1 MCCCGYQG
9 RIDGLHWLTE
19 CDRGPTREV
28 RARAAAELRSVGA
41 DLLAPAEKV
50 PQATLRAIEQA
61 ARVLCGRPGRGR
73 ATSSAELP
81 PPDPAAAP
89 AWCAA
94 VLTAC
99 GGMPHPGREGIH
111 QAYARLPKGE
121 REAGGDKVS
130 KEATLRAAVDRRL
143 HRFWAALAPSFDA
156 FILELKATRARSA
169 GTAFAYDVSPESAP
183 LVARDEARA
192 ARRVETLRRTRRD
205 DKERAESERKARLTS
220 DTKNAKA
227 RDDRADLAGLWAD
240 ERRAIVETDRAMAL
254 CTLEQPTRPPP
265 PPRPPP
271 PQQPLPHAAA
281 RAAMPPPP
289 PRRARPRQQQA
300 APEQP
305 RLTLREFR
313 RRLGPLDRRRVRRE
327 AAQAA
332 REAERAALAAGAEAG
347 AARALAREAER
358 QEPRSCTLAT
368 GRLVV

>member
-9 RIDGLHWLTE
+9 RVDGRHWLTE

-73 ATSSAELP
+73 AASSAELP

-156 FILELKATRARSA
+156 FILELKATRPDGRH
-169 GTAFAYDVSPESAP
+169 
-183 LVARDEARA
+183 
-192 ARRVETLRRTRRD
+192 ETFD
-205 DKERAESERKARLTS
+205 A
-220 DTKNAKA
+220 TK
-227 RDDRADLAGLWAD
+227 
-240 ERRAIVETDRAMAL
+240 
-254 CTLEQPTRPPP
+254 
-265 PPRPPP
+265 
-271 PQQPLPHAAA
+271 
-281 RAAMPPPP
+281 
-289 PRRARPRQQQA
+289 
-300 APEQP
+300 
-305 RLTLREFR
+305 
-313 RRLGPLDRRRVRRE
+313 
-327 AAQAA
+327 
-332 REAERAALAAGAEAG
+332 
-347 AARALAREAER
+347 
-358 QEPRSCTLAT
+358 
-368 GRLVV
+368 